1 MRKINP
7 LAAIIVFNILV
18 FIYQV
23 MIEIFTTIYSIE
35 GIQLDKAQF
44 QIISILT
51 GTGFTTSESELMLLT
66 KRRRKITELM
76 MLFSYIFNISIVSTL
91 VNIIISSAGPAINEL
106 IIGIVLTIIN
116 FLIIA
121 LLNKST
127 KVKSKLE
134 NFIKKIATNVRKKR
148 KNPIS
153 VYDTLGD
160 KVIAEIN
167 VLKINN
173 NMNNINTEKLKEKY
187 DIQVLVI
194 KRGEQVISSIEPNIT
209 INYNDIVIV
218 FGKMRNIKKIFVK
231 EKSRK

>member
-1 MRKINP
+1 MRKINL

-194 KRGEQVISSIEPNIT
+194 KRGEQVISSIELNIT

>member
-1 MRKINP
+1 MRKINL

-160 KVIAEIN
+160 KEIAEIN

>member
-1 MRKINP
+1 MRKINL

-231 EKSRK
+231 GAGR

>member
-1 MRKINP
+1 MRKINL

-134 NFIKKIATNVRKKR
+134 NFIKKIATNVKKKR

-231 EKSRK
+231 GAGR

>member
-1 MRKINP
+1 
-7 LAAIIVFNILV
+7 
-18 FIYQV
+18 

-106 IIGIVLTIIN
+106 VIGIVLTIIN

-134 NFIKKIATNVRKKR
+134 
-148 KNPIS
+148 
-153 VYDTLGD
+153 
-160 KVIAEIN
+160 
-167 VLKINN
+167 
-173 NMNNINTEKLKEKY
+173 KLK
-187 DIQVLVI
+187 
-194 KRGEQVISSIEPNIT
+194 
-209 INYNDIVIV
+209 
-218 FGKMRNIKKIFVK
+218 KKF
-231 EKSRK
+231 

>member
-1 MRKINP
+1 MRSINL

-35 GIQLDKAQF
+35 GIQIDKAKF

-76 MLFSYIFNISIVSTL
+76 MLFSYIFNISIESTL
-91 VNIIISSAGPAINEL
+91 VNIIISSEGPTISEL
-106 IIGIVLTIIN
+106 IIGIILTIIN
-116 FLIIA
+116 FSIIV

-127 KVKSKLE
+127 KVKCKLE
-134 NFIKKIATNVRKKR
+134 NLIKKIATNVRKKR

-167 VLKINN
+167 VLKINKN
-173 NMNNINTEKLKEKY
+173 VNNINTEKLKEKY

-209 INYNDIVIV
+209 IKYNDIVIV
-218 FGKMRNIKKIFVK
+218 FGKMKNIKKIFARGS
-231 EKSRK
+231 ER

>member
-1 MRKINP
+1 
-7 LAAIIVFNILV
+7 
-18 FIYQV
+18 

-134 NFIKKIATNVRKKR
+134 NLIKKIATNVRKKR

>member
-1 MRKINP
+1 
-7 LAAIIVFNILV
+7 
-18 FIYQV
+18 

-218 FGKMRNIKKIFVK
+218 FGKMRNIKKIFV
-231 EKSRK
+231 RGVI

>member
-1 MRKINP
+1 MRKINL

>member
-1 MRKINP
+1 MRKINL

-194 KRGEQVISSIEPNIT
+194 KRGGQVISSIEPNIT

-231 EKSRK
+231 GAGR

>member
-1 MRKINP
+1 
-7 LAAIIVFNILV
+7 
-18 FIYQV
+18 

-35 GIQLDKAQF
+35 GIQLNKAQF

-51 GTGFTTSESELMLLT
+51 RTGFTTSESELMLLT

-134 NFIKKIATNVRKKR
+134 NLIKKIQSLKGVTSVSRTN
-148 KNPIS
+148 
-153 VYDTLGD
+153 
-160 KVIAEIN
+160 N
-167 VLKINN
+167 V
-173 NMNNINTEKLKEKY
+173 
-187 DIQVLVI
+187 
-194 KRGEQVISSIEPNIT
+194 
-209 INYNDIVIV
+209 
-218 FGKMRNIKKIFVK
+218 
-231 EKSRK
+231 

>member
-1 MRKINP
+1 MRKINL

-134 NFIKKIATNVRKKR
+134 NLIKKIATNVRKKR

-173 NMNNINTEKLKEKY
+173 KINNINTEKLKEKY

>member
-1 MRKINP
+1 MRKINL

-134 NFIKKIATNVRKKR
+134 NLIKKIATNVRKKR

-231 EKSRK
+231 EKSLK

>member
-1 MRKINP
+1 MRKINL

-66 KRRRKITELM
+66 KRRRKITELR
-76 MLFSYIFNISIVSTL
+76 MLFSCIFNISIVSTL

>member
-1 MRKINP
+1 MRKINL

-134 NFIKKIATNVRKKR
+134 NLIKKIATNVRKKR

-187 DIQVLVI
+187 YIQVLVI

-231 EKSRK
+231 GAGR

>member
-1 MRKINP
+1 MRKINL

-91 VNIIISSAGPAINEL
+91 VNIIISSAGQAINEL

-134 NFIKKIATNVRKKR
+134 NLIKKIATNVRKKR

>member
-1 MRKINP
+1 MRSINL

-35 GIQLDKAQF
+35 GIQIDKAKF

-91 VNIIISSAGPAINEL
+91 VNIIISSEGPTISEL
-106 IIGIVLTIIN
+106 IIGIILTIIN
-116 FLIIA
+116 FSIIV

-127 KVKSKLE
+127 KVKCKLE
-134 NFIKKIATNVRKKR
+134 NLIKKIATNVRKKR

-167 VLKINN
+167 VLKINKN
-173 NMNNINTEKLKEKY
+173 VNNINTEKLKEKY

-209 INYNDIVIV
+209 IKYNDIVIV
-218 FGKMRNIKKIFVK
+218 FGKMKNIKKIFARGS
-231 EKSRK
+231 ER

>member
-1 MRKINP
+1 MRKINL

-66 KRRRKITELM
+66 KRRRKNTELM
-76 MLFSYIFNISIVSTL
+76 MLFSYFFNISIVSTL

>member
-1 MRKINP
+1 MRKINL
-7 LAAIIVFNILV
+7 LAAIIVFTILV

-91 VNIIISSAGPAINEL
+91 VNIIISSAGPAMNEL

-134 NFIKKIATNVRKKR
+134 NLIKKIATNVRKKR

>member
-1 MRKINP
+1 MRKINL

-127 KVKSKLE
+127 KVKRKLE
-134 NFIKKIATNVRKKR
+134 NLIKKIATNVRKKR

>member
-1 MRKINP
+1 MRKINL

-134 NFIKKIATNVRKKR
+134 NLIKKIATNVRKKR

-173 NMNNINTEKLKEKY
+173 NMNNINTKKLKEKY

-231 EKSRK
+231 GAGR

>member
-1 MRKINP
+1 MRKINL

-134 NFIKKIATNVRKKR
+134 NLIKKIW
-148 KNPIS
+148 
-153 VYDTLGD
+153 
-160 KVIAEIN
+160 
-167 VLKINN
+167 
-173 NMNNINTEKLKEKY
+173 NT
-187 DIQVLVI
+187 
-194 KRGEQVISSIEPNIT
+194 
-209 INYNDIVIV
+209 IVETA
-218 FGKMRNIKKIFVK
+218 GKQN
-231 EKSRK
+231 

>member
-1 MRKINP
+1 MRKINL

-91 VNIIISSAGPAINEL
+91 VNIIISSADPAINEL

>member
-1 MRKINP
+1 MRKINL

-134 NFIKKIATNVRKKR
+134 NLIKKIATNVRKKR

>member
-1 MRKINP
+1 M

-35 GIQLDKAQF
+35 GIQIDKAKF

-91 VNIIISSAGPAINEL
+91 VNIIISSEGPTISEL
-106 IIGIVLTIIN
+106 IIGIILTIIN
-116 FLIIA
+116 FSIIV

-127 KVKSKLE
+127 KVKCKLE
-134 NFIKKIATNVRKKR
+134 NLIKKIATNVRKKR

-167 VLKINN
+167 VLKINKN
-173 NMNNINTEKLKEKY
+173 VNNINTEKLKEKY

-209 INYNDIVIV
+209 IKYNDIVIV
-218 FGKMRNIKKIFVK
+218 FGKMKNIKKIFARGS
-231 EKSRK
+231 ER

>member
-1 MRKINP
+1 MRKINL
-7 LAAIIVFNILV
+7 LAAIIVSNILV

-218 FGKMRNIKKIFVK
+218 FGKMRNIKKIFV
-231 EKSRK
+231 RGVI

>member
-1 MRKINP
+1 
-7 LAAIIVFNILV
+7 
-18 FIYQV
+18 

-194 KRGEQVISSIEPNIT
+194 KRGEQVISSIELNIT